1 MEEEITQKILAAAF
15 KVHASLG
22 PGLLESAYKNC
33 LFHQMNLDG
42 LQVEKEKSM
51 PLSYNGIDLDVGYRL
66 DLIVENKVVV
76 EIKTIKE
83 FDDVHI
89 AQTVTYL
96 RLSKCKVGL
105 LLNFKVA
112 SLKNGIKRVILDKNN
127 T

>member
-51 PLSYNGIDLDVGYRL
+51 LLSYNGIDLDVGYRL
-66 DLIVENKVVV
+66 DLMVENKVVV
-76 EIKTIKE
+76 EIKTVKE